1 MNLQPLNG
9 HVLLRLVEAD
19 EKTKGGLYVPDS
31 AREQPAEG
39 YVEAKSSGASD
50 EIAIGD
56 RVLYKKYSGEEI
68 DFEGSKYRLLPEGEL
83 LAKYVEADA
92 IPAE

>member
-9 HVLLRLVEAD
+9 HVLLRYIEAE
-19 EKTKGGLYVPDS
+19 EKTSGGLFLPDT

-39 YVEAKSSGASD
+39 IIEALPAGSSD

-56 RVLYKKYSGEEI
+56 RVIYKKHAGEEI
-68 DFEGSKYRLLPEGEL
+68 TLAGEKRRLIPEGDL
-83 LAKYVEADA
+83 LAKLVVADA
-92 IPAE
+92 IPS